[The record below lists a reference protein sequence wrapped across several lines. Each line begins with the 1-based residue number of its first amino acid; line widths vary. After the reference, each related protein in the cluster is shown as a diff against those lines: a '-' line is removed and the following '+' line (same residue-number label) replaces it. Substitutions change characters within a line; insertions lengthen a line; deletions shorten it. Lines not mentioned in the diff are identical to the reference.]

1 MRLRT
6 SRASTTAAA
15 AATLCVATLLL
26 SACGAGRT
34 DSGAAGANSGTKPLV
49 VGTTDKVTSL
59 DPAGAYDNGSFAL
72 MNQSYQF
79 LMNFAPGSK
88 DLKPDA
94 AQNCQFSQPT
104 VYTCTMKIGLKFA
117 NGHPLTAKSA
127 AFSLNRVLKI
137 NDPNGPASLLGN
149 LDNAAATSDTVV
161 NFTLKK
167 AND

>member
-1 MRLRT
+1 VRRRSHRQRR
-6 SRASTTAAA
+6 SRSQQRHQA
-15 AATLCVATLLL
+15 
-26 SACGAGRT
+26 
-34 DSGAAGANSGTKPLV
+34 LV

-104 VYTCTMKIGLKFA
+104 VYTCTMKTGLKFA
-117 NGHPLTAKSA
+117 NGHPLTAKLRAPRSPSTA
-127 AFSLNRVLKI
+127 C
-137 NDPNGPASLLGN
+137 
-149 LDNAAATSDTVV
+149 
-161 NFTLKK
+161 
-167 AND
+167 